1 MTEYHPF
8 DPNAPTDAPPM
19 NLEAE
24 QALLGCL
31 MFDNDAFVNVDEI
44 VTRED
49 FYEPFH
55 GLLFG
60 AIARDIRAGRLAE
73 PTLLQTYFKIQPS
86 FHQFGGLRYL
96 ADLVDRAPPASQAA
110 SYAKA
115 IRSASLRRKVIKIA
129 GDMIAK
135 AKEDPDTDGMDLMAD
150 LEGQMLAAR
159 SGKEDT
165 GFQSWG
171 EVSRAVVYGM
181 DSPDERRLLNLGLPK
196 LDNVLGGAER
206 GDMIV
211 LGGRPGMGKSALASC
226 MALNVALAGF
236 GVAEVNGE
244 MTTLQMGR
252 RHLTDLAFTRH
263 GRDAP
268 MYRDIRRGNLSDLQK
283 RMVASI
289 QHETEAL
296 PLFMVKRTGMTL
308 GRLRA
313 MLAKRKML
321 FRALG
326 IDMAM
331 AVIDHVGLIKP
342 DRETGSRQTDQTE
355 VSGALKTMAEDLDIV
370 MIALAQLNRSV
381 EARED
386 KRPQLADLRDSG
398 SWEQDADVVVGVYR
412 DAYYARREKEPKRE
426 LERAEHFMRASS
438 PTVEAIMLKVREG
451 DVGTASLWASIG
463 HNAIRNDPPEDALLL
478 V

>member
-1 MTEYHPF
+1 
-8 DPNAPTDAPPM
+8 M

-31 MFDNDAFVNVDEI
+31 MYENDAFVNVDEI
-44 VTRED
+44 VSGDD

-55 GLLFG
+55 ALLFN

-73 PTLLQTYFKIQPS
+73 PTLLQAYFRIQPA
-86 FHQFGGLRYL
+86 FHEFGGLRYL
-96 ADLVDRAPPASQAA
+96 ADLVDRAPPAAQAVQ
-110 SYAKA
+110 YAKA
-115 IRSASLRRKVIKIA
+115 IRSASLRRKVIRIA

-135 AKEDPDTDGMDLMAD
+135 AKEDPDTDGLDLMAD

-165 GFQSWG
+165 GFQSWA

-181 DSPDERRLLNLGLPK
+181 DAPDERRLLNLGLPK

-206 GDMIV
+206 GDLIV

-226 MALNVALAGF
+226 MALNVALAGY

-252 RHLTDLAFTRH
+252 RHLTDLAFTRY

-268 MYRDIRRGNLSDLQK
+268 MYRDIRRGTLSDQQK
-283 RMVASI
+283 RMVGSI
-289 QHETEAL
+289 HQETEAL

-331 AVIDHVGLIKP
+331 AVIDHVGLVKP
-342 DRETGSRQTDQTE
+342 DKDTGSRQSDQTE

-370 MIALAQLNRSV
+370 MVALAQLNRNV
-381 EARED
+381 EQRED

-451 DVGTASLWASIG
+451 DVGTANLWASIG